1 MIVVLLS
8 TSKGEKKMKRKSMF
22 LLIPALLLT
31 FGVAT
36 RLSPVGVEAQPIPAQ
51 KPETCNEAAAHAF
64 VDCQNAAAD
73 ETQRQQCRDYFEC
86 LRDECAAIRRGEIP
100 KGCMQPF

>member
-1 MIVVLLS
+1 
-8 TSKGEKKMKRKSMF
+8 MKRKSLF

-36 RLSPVGVEAQPIPAQ
+36 KLSPVGVEAQPIADE
-51 KPETCNEAAAHAF
+51 KAESCNEAAAHSF
-64 VDCQNAAAD
+64 VACLDRAAD
-73 ETQRQQCRDYFEC
+73 ETQRQQCREYFEC
-86 LRDECAAIRRGEIP
+86 LRDVCAAIRKGETP

>member
-1 MIVVLLS
+1 
-8 TSKGEKKMKRKSMF
+8 MKRKSPF

-36 RLSPVGVEAQPIPAQ
+36 KLSPVGVEAQPIADE
-51 KPETCNEAAAHAF
+51 KAESCNEAAAQSF
-64 VDCQNAAAD
+64 VACLDRATD

-86 LRDECAAIRRGEIP
+86 LRDICAAIRKGENAQACKP
-100 KGCMQPF
+100 PFMF